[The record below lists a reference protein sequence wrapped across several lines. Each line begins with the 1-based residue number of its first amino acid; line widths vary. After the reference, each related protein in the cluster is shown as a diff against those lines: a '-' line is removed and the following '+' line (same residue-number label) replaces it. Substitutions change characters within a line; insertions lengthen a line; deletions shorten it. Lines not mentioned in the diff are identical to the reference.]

1 MNTVCFVLWNFDCY
15 TCLCSHIIILPYLFV
30 MSDLGQRRWS
40 GSLTIQFIIYAMT
53 DNEEKM
59 AMYLYMAD
67 TQPRSI
73 GKWKSH

>member
-1 MNTVCFVLWNFDCY
+1 MLTY
-15 TCLCSHIIILPYLFV
+15 YYQTALFICTI